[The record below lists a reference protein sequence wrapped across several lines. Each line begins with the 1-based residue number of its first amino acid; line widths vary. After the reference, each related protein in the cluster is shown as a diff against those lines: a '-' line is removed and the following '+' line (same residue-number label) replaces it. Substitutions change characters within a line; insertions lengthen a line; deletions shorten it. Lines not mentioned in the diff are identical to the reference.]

1 MCRHC
6 WIGWGNEMTREILF
20 DPLFAW
26 PVLGLLAGIFLAVVI
41 LAKWRGLSGWG
52 LRGLGVLVV
61 LAAMA
66 NPSLKEED
74 RTPLTDIVLVVSDET
89 ASQSVGGRPD
99 QMAAGRVE
107 LLRRLEGMD
116 NVEVK
121 ETTLRDAT
129 GDQGSQMMGALR
141 DAMASTPK
149 GRLAGAF
156 LLSDGQVHDA
166 DLAPEFPAPVHT
178 LLTGQPTD
186 WDRRLVIKNAPA
198 FAILG
203 EEVSLTLLIEDQ
215 GAAPNLG
222 QTAPLQVSIDGAPPL
237 NFNVELG
244 REINVPLILPH
255 GGMNVLQFSVPTEA
269 GELTDRNNAAVV
281 QINGV
286 RDRLRVLLVSGQPH
300 AGERTWR
307 NLLKSDSAVD
317 LVHFTILRP
326 PEKQDGVPISELS
339 LIAFPT
345 RELFMD
351 KIQDFDLIIF
361 DRYRRRGLLPGIYLD
376 NVRRYIEGGGAVL
389 IAAGPDFATAESL
402 YRSPLAPA
410 LPGEPTSI
418 VVEQGFK
425 PQITELGAR
434 HPVTAGLEKF
444 APAPADENGPG
455 WGRWFRLIEL
465 QNTSGQT
472 VMNGPDGKP
481 LLVLNR
487 VGEGRVALLAS
498 DQAWL
503 WGRGFEGGG
512 PQLELLRRLAHWM
525 MKEPELE
532 EDVLTA
538 TADGQT
544 ITITRRMVEGS
555 PSAASV
561 TTPDGTTQSVTLSET
576 APGVFSE
583 TYQGAQ
589 MGLFR
594 IKEGDKETVIALGP
608 AAPKEFE
615 QTIATAEVLTPLA
628 DATNGGIRA
637 LSEGVPGLRK
647 VRMGRVADGRG
658 WLGITPRGAYETA
671 DVRII
676 ALLPMWL
683 MLLAAAGLFVAG
695 WLREGRR

>member
-1 MCRHC
+1 
-6 WIGWGNEMTREILF
+6 MTREILF